1 MTMASGETHCASRS
15 PSSRSGSP
23 LADGTRDGVLIT
35 RPQPGAAETAARVAA
50 LGLRP
55 VVAPLLE
62 IRPLPANLPAPDRL
76 QAILIASGNALP
88 GLPADYHRLKLL
100 AVGEASAIH
109 ARAAGFTQV
118 LSADGDAEALATLA
132 STHCTPNGLPLLLA
146 VGRGQSLTLAAALRA
161 RDFRVIRRAVYVAN
175 PVRALPDQAIAALR
189 AQSLGAALFF
199 SAETARQFVRLLI
212 RAGLGEAV
220 REIDACAIGQPA
232 ATAIEALPWRR
243 VLRAAKPTQDAMLAL
258 LR

>member
-1 MTMASGETHCASRS
+1 
-15 PSSRSGSP
+15 
-23 LADGTRDGVLIT
+23 VLIT

-50 LGLRP
+50 LGRCP

-62 IRPLPANLPAPDRL
+62 IRPLQANLPAPDRL
-76 QAILIASGNALP
+76 QAILIASSNALP

-100 AVGEASAIH
+100 SVGAASAAH

-118 LSADGDAEALATLA
+118 LSADGDAEALAMLA
-132 STHCTPNGLPLLLA
+132 ATQCAPDGPPLLLA
-146 VGRGQSLTLAAALRA
+146 VGRDQSLALAAALRA
-161 RDFRVIRRAVYVAN
+161 LGFRVIRRAVYVAS

-189 AQSLGAALFF
+189 AKSLGTVLFF

-212 RAGLGEAV
+212 RAGLRGAV
-220 REIDACAIGQPA
+220 SGIDACAIGGPA

-243 VLRAAKPTQDAMLAL
+243 VLRAAQPTQDAMLAL